1 MSLLYQ
7 LIKGAVNAVQAKNK
21 ADENIKTADA
31 SVFADLG
38 DRLEK
43 TTSNVPESRSEEE
56 LYEEIK
62 RQIEESKN
70 ANESDVNVET
80 ADASVYGDLHCQI
93 DELKAK
99 LAAEKAK
106 NTAEYHHEAKPATF
120 DPMKQTAA
128 RTNSMGGSL
137 EMRAYPE
144 FGSAINVNRIP
155 DKSQIRILEWSDKTI
170 NLDGKDSKFVLV
182 EFNGQQGWILDA
194 YLDFA

>member
-7 LIKGAVNAVQAKNK
+7 LIRGAVKAVQSKNE

-38 DRLEK
+38 DRLER

-62 RQIEESKN
+62 REIEASKHQ
-70 ANESDVNVET
+70 NELDANVET
-80 ADASVYGDLHCQI
+80 ADASVYSDLSCQI

-106 NTAEYHHEAKPATF
+106 NTAEYHHEAKPVF
-120 DPMKQTAA
+120 DPMKQTSA
-128 RTNSMGGSL
+128 RIASAGSL
-137 EMRAYPE
+137 EMRANPE
-144 FGSAINVNRIP
+144 FGAAINVNRIP
-155 DKSQIRILEWSDKTI
+155 PKSQIRILEWSDKSI

-182 EFNGQQGWILDA
+182 EFNGQQGWILDR